1 MINQSERDP
10 LPEALPTSETMPN
23 DAANICKSPSAR
35 LRNEVRVEESSAA
48 VCYANFCRVTGTPE
62 ELILDFGLN
71 AQPMNAATQID
82 VKQRLI
88 VNYFTAKRLL
98 QALAMSVQRHEHAFG
113 LLEVDVAKRI
123 SPAAR
128 TASVGG

>member
-1 MINQSERDP
+1 MAKQFDGEISQDAQTNR
-10 LPEALPTSETMPN
+10 EAM
-23 DAANICKSPSAR
+23 DAVSTRQPANPVPARAEVHVDDKSAM
-35 LRNEVRVEESSAA
+35 

-71 AQPMNAATQID
+71 AQPAPASVEVE

-98 QALAMSVQRHEHAFG
+98 QALSMSIHRHENAFG
-113 LLEVDVAKRI
+113 VLETDVQKRVT
-123 SPAAR
+123 PVARRAAV
-128 TASVGG
+128 SG